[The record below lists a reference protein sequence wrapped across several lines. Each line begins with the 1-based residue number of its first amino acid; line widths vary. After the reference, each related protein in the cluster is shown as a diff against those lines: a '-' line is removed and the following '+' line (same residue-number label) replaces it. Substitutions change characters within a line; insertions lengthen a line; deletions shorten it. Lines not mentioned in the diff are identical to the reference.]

1 MQETTA
7 KGVKLTCKKQCGKRQ
22 IHMQKTVRNPLNL
35 HAKKPI
41 VWIQEKNLEPWKSGL
56 NFFNN
61 RLS

>member
-7 KGVKLTCKKQCGKRQ
+7 KGVKLTCKKQCEMRQ

-35 HAKKPI
+35 HAKKTYCLDPR
-41 VWIQEKNLEPWKSGL
+41 KNLEPWKSGL